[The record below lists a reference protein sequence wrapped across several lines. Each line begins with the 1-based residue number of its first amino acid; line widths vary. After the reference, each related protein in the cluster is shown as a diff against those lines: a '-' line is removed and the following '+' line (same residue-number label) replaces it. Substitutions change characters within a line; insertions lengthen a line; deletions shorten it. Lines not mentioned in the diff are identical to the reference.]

1 MSDAAVEVQPAPEAS
16 TEEPAEYAIVE
27 IMGFRKLA
35 GRILEAE
42 RFGAKLLRIDIPT
55 KGDFANG
62 FTSQYYSGSSIFSIT
77 PTDLAT
83 VCKHNKPYE
92 PARLY
97 SPAPQ
102 RDPDTDDGGSH
113 DGGDDDDR
121 PF

>member
-1 MSDAAVEVQPAPEAS
+1 MTDVAEAQAAPATEAS
-16 TEEPAEYAIVE
+16 AEEFALVE

-35 GRILEAE
+35 GRIMEAE

-62 FTSQYYSGSSIFSIT
+62 FTSQYYSGASIFSIT

-83 VCKHNKPYE
+83 VCSHNKPYE

-97 SPAPQ
+97 SRPAEPA
-102 RDPDTDDGGSH
+102 DDAGAGL
-113 DGGDDDDR
+113 DDDQ